1 MGRIEYV
8 ILIVNGSDLMKKC
21 ELVVLQTSD
30 IHGNILPI
38 NYGNNKQ
45 TNSGL
50 AKLATVFKNILKT
63 SNCTILI
70 DNGDVIQGT
79 PFMYHFAKHMNE
91 LSNPVVSVMNDL
103 GYDGAV
109 IGNHEFNF
117 GQSLLN
123 NAIRESNFPW
133 LSANIVK
140 KQTKEPAFGKPYFIK
155 TFPNGLRIAVLGVT
169 THYIPNWE
177 NPDNILGLEFL
188 DAFETLN
195 MWVEYLQKNEQYDL
209 LIVSYHGGFERDL
222 ETGDPT
228 EQLTGENQAYR
239 ICMEIAGID
248 VLLTGH
254 QHRQL
259 STQLNDVLV
268 AQPGHMGQ
276 AFSKV
281 SIKLEK
287 LNGSWTIVENA
298 SDIIAIDENT
308 EPDGKI
314 VELASLY
321 EDSTQDWLD
330 EPLGEIVGDM
340 RVHSPLEVRKKDHPL
355 IEFINKIQM
364 DAAGVDISATALF
377 HNGAP
382 GFPNK
387 VTMRDI
393 VSNYVY
399 PNTLKVI
406 TVSGQDIKDALE
418 KSAEYFILN
427 DDGEIQVNPSFES
440 PKPQHYNYDM
450 WEGIEYHLDISK
462 PLGNRVTLLKYK
474 GEKLKLTDPFNIV
487 VNNYRAGGGGNFI
500 MYRGKQVKKEIQ
512 TDMTELIA
520 NYIQRHRKIVASC
533 NDNWSVL
540 PLK

>member
-1 MGRIEYV
+1 ME
-8 ILIVNGSDLMKKC
+8 KC

-38 NYGNNKQ
+38 NYGNNKP

-50 AKLATVFKNILKT
+50 AKLASVFKNILKT
-63 SNCTILI
+63 SDCTLLI

-79 PFMYHFAKHMNE
+79 PLTYHFAKHINE
-91 LSNPVVSVMNDL
+91 LSNPVVSVMNEL

-109 IGNHEFNF
+109 IGNHEFNY
-117 GQSLLN
+117 GQGLLKK
-123 NAIRESNFPW
+123 AIKESTFPW

-140 KQTKEPAFGKPYFIK
+140 KETKEPAFGKPYFIK
-155 TFPNGLRIAVLGVT
+155 TFHNGLRIAVLGVT

-177 NPDNILGLEFL
+177 NHDNIAGLEFL

-195 MWVEYLQKNEQYDL
+195 MWVEHLQINEQYDL

-222 ETGDPT
+222 ETGNPT

-239 ICMEIAGID
+239 MCMEIAGID
-248 VLLTGH
+248 ILLTGH
-254 QHRQL
+254 QHRRL
-259 STQLNDVLV
+259 STQLNGVLV
-268 AQPGHMGQ
+268 AQPGHIGQ

-287 LNGSWTIVENA
+287 LNGSWTIVEKA
-298 SDIIAIDENT
+298 SEIIAIDENT
-308 EPDGKI
+308 KPDGKI
-314 VELASLY
+314 VELTNVY
-321 EDSTQDWLD
+321 EDSTQNWLD

-340 RVHSPLEVRKKDHPL
+340 RVQSPLEVRKKDHPL
-355 IEFINKIQM
+355 IEFINSVQM

-382 GFPNK
+382 GFSNK

-427 DDGEIQVNPSFES
+427 GEGDIQVNPSFES

-450 WEGIEYHLDISK
+450 WEGIEYHFDISK
-462 PLGNRVTLLKYK
+462 PLGNRVTHLKYK
-474 GEKLKLTDPFNIV
+474 GEPLKLNEPFNIV
-487 VNNYRAGGGGNFI
+487 VNNYRAGGGGNFQ
-500 MYRGKQVKKEIQ
+500 MFKNKPVKKEIQ
-512 TDMTELIA
+512 TDMTELLA
-520 NYIQRHRKIVASC
+520 NYIQRHKRIEAEC
-533 NDNWSVL
+533 NKNWRVL
-540 PLK
+540 SLK